1 MGAEVVEEG
10 LASYQKV
17 EEVASEVVGLASL
30 RLVGELGLGTSRPA
44 VEPSCME
51 TNE

>member
-1 MGAEVVEEG
+1 MGAEVVVEG

-30 RLVGELGLGTSRPA
+30 RLVGELGLGISRPA
-44 VEPSCME
+44 VEPS
-51 TNE
+51 

>member
-1 MGAEVVEEG
+1 MGAEVEEEG

-30 RLVGELGLGTSRPA
+30 HLAGEPGLGTSRPA
-44 VEPSCME
+44 VEPS
-51 TNE
+51 